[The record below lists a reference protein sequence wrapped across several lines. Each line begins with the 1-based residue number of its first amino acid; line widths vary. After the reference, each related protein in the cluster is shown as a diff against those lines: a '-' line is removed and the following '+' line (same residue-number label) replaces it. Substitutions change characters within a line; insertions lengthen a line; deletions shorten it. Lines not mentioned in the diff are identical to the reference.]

1 VAAKGVVIRK
11 HLCTFF
17 IAVLFRKKLVLTE
30 MFIYICWVDTSGG
43 GASNKYL
50 IYNKARYVFKAF
62 FIQIPD
68 SIQLF
73 KKDT

>member
-1 VAAKGVVIRK
+1 MYIFHCCTLPEKISSDRDVYL
-11 HLCTFF
+11 HLLGRHF
-17 IAVLFRKKLVLTE
+17 
-30 MFIYICWVDTSGG
+30 WG